1 MKQYCACIVGLTGIG
16 SGHSL
21 TDGEDGYG
29 IIVPHSHAA
38 CRYLSA
44 GDGNR
49 RGLRFTSGSV
59 GPVQRDLVGI
69 ATYIGHYADY
79 QQMISDLQP
88 DILSVMTSDNVML
101 T

>member
-29 IIVPHSHAA
+29 TIVPHSHAA
-38 CRYLSA
+38 ADTFLPE
-44 GDGNR
+44 
-49 RGLRFTSGSV
+49 TEIV
-59 GPVQRDLVGI
+59 GVCDLHQDRLAPVQGDLVGI
-69 ATYIGHYADY
+69 ATYIGYYADY

-101 T
+101 A